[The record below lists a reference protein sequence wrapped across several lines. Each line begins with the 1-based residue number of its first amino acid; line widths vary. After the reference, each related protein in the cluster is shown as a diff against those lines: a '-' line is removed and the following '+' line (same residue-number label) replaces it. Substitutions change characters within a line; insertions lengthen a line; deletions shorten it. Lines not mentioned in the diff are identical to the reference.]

1 MSKHFS
7 LKDFQ
12 NQLTQRLQTASKQ
25 TASIS
30 RLGFRVCGQN
40 WLVNL
45 EDINEVLPVPV
56 TFPVPGARRW
66 FRGMANIRGNLYAVS
81 DLGDF
86 LFGKPT
92 PESTNNRL
100 LLAHSKL
107 GVNAALLVEQT
118 LGLKQRSQLGTD
130 DKHATQPFAARY
142 YLDAEGASWMELQ
155 LTTLLTDGGFL
166 MAAEA

>member
-25 TASIS
+25 AANSS
-30 RLGFRVCGQN
+30 RLGFKLCGQN

-56 TFPVPGARRW
+56 TLPVPGARRW

-92 PESTNNRL
+92 PESANNRL

-118 LGLKQRSQLGTD
+118 LGLRHRSQLGLD
-130 DKHATQPFAARY
+130 NKATLQPFAAHY
-142 YLDAEGASWMELQ
+142 YRDAEGASWIEIQ
-155 LTTLLTDGGFL
+155 LNTLLTDASFL